1 MQKQSTTSPQRLMR
15 CADTR
20 RVFSNLADEP
30 HSDAEMTGQ
39 TWQPKRSLC
48 SMVCSPGRASLC

>member
-20 RVFSNLADEP
+20 RVFSNLADEA
-30 HSDAEMTGQ
+30 HSDAEMTG
-39 TWQPKRSLC
+39 
-48 SMVCSPGRASLC
+48 